1 VKQAHL
7 DLANYFPYLINRL
20 GVALVDRF
28 TRDALR
34 AKHLSI
40 GTWRL
45 LAATANQD
53 GVRQVDL
60 ARLTSIEVSTVSRL
74 VTRLVQLGLVARSRS
89 LKSSREV
96 IVRVTPKGRVL
107 FAELFPIATALQ
119 KTATRGLTNKELA
132 IAKHVLLRMHDNL
145 RADMER

>member
-1 VKQAHL
+1 MKQANL
-7 DLANYFPYLINRL
+7 DLANYFPYLINRV
-20 GVALVDRF
+20 GVALVERF
-28 TRDALR
+28 TRDGLR

-45 LAATANQD
+45 LAATAKHD

-89 LKSSREV
+89 MNSNREV
-96 IVRVTPKGRVL
+96 VVRVTPKGRTL
-107 FAELFPIATALQ
+107 FAELIPIATTLQ
-119 KTATRGLTNKELA
+119 KTATRGLTKKELA
-132 IAKHVLLRMHDNL
+132 IAKYVLSHMHENL
-145 RADMER
+145 QADMQR